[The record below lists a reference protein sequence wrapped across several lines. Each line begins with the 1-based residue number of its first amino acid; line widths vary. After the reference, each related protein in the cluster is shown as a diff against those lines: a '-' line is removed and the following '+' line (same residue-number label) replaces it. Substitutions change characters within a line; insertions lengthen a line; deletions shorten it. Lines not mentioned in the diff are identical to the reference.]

1 MVVGLFYTVSDIMLQ
16 YGVEHVHDLA
26 VVDHL
31 LVEIVAHTQ
40 FNQSLQDQVQQL
52 HRLMADV
59 CVEML
64 AKEGNRNSS
73 NSRCTAHACIHTLV
87 FIHMEHTHSTCAK
100 LATSPTRSMV
110 KRLSFCSRR

>member
-1 MVVGLFYTVSDIMLQ
+1 MTSHASRQEHINRQIYILDMVVGLFYTVSDIMLQ

-73 NSRCTAHACIHTLV
+73 NSRCTAQY
-87 FIHMEHTHSTCAK
+87 TH
-100 LATSPTRSMV
+100 
-110 KRLSFCSRR
+110 